1 MKVVFMGTP
10 DFAVPC
16 LERLVSDGHDVA
28 AVFTQPDK
36 PKGRGYTLTPPPVK
50 VCAMEHG
57 IEVFQ
62 PKSMKDGEALEILKK
77 IEPQIIVVVAFG
89 KILPKEILDL
99 PPYGCINV
107 HGSLLPKYR
116 GAAPM
121 QWSVLNGDKITGI
134 TTMYMDVGLDTG
146 DMLLKSETEIGEN
159 ETSGELYDR
168 MKVMGADLLS
178 ETIKKLEEGTVTRTK
193 QKDEESS
200 YASML
205 DKSMCRIDWNQS
217 AERVHNKVRGLS
229 PWPVAVAELNGKK
242 VKIHKT
248 LLNSVSGKKGDCGE
262 IISLNP
268 FVVACSDG
276 AVEILEL
283 QLEGK
288 KRMNSKDFL
297 MGHRLNAGDRFS

>member
-77 IEPQIIVVVAFG
+77 IEPQLIAVVAFG

-116 GAAPM
+116 GAAPI

-178 ETIKKLEEGTVTRTK
+178 ETIKKLEDGTVTRTK

-217 AERVHNKVRGLS
+217 ADKVHNKVRGLS

-248 LLNSVSGKKGDCGE
+248 LLNGVSGKKGDCGE

-297 MGHRLNAGDRFS
+297 MGHRLNVGDRFS